1 MKFSLCCCVAILI
14 AVVATASGSGTWDD
28 LRTGAERFLNNFA
41 PKRDLEKAT
50 DKVVHLIDDI
60 WDGVLGGGECAS
72 DSDCNSVLGHCNKM
86 KPTPSCEPTPLA
98 YWVIL
103 MAALGCMVMFVF
115 PVTDDRE
122 DHCS

>member
-1 MKFSLCCCVAILI
+1 MKLSLCCCVAILI
-14 AVVATASGSGTWDD
+14 TVATASGSGTWDD
-28 LRTGAERFLNNFA
+28 LRKSAERFVNDFA
-41 PKRDLEKAT
+41 PKTDLEKAT
-50 DKVVHLIDDI
+50 DKVVHFLEDI
-60 WDGVLGGGECAS
+60 WDGVIGGGECAS
-72 DSDCNSVLGHCNKM
+72 DGDCNSVLGHCNKI
-86 KPTPSCEPTPLA
+86 KSTPSCEPTPLA